1 MSDETRME
9 LLRRVS
15 QAGESANAKSEAI
28 AMGLDRQQA
37 EGLAVGLMNDGLLEM
52 VSLSGSV
59 RLTEAGKG
67 LIAGA
72 EAAATGTDDL
82 PKLLE
87 AIAKAGGLGLGQ
99 RDAGDLAADV
109 ACLMA
114 HLQRSRPLD
123 PVVRS
128 CLAAIY
134 GALDKA
140 PEPAAA
146 GLRVRINAFRKE

>member
-9 LLRRVS
+9 LLRRIS
-15 QAGESANAKSEAI
+15 QAGDSANAKTEAV

-37 EGLAVGLMNDGLLEM
+37 DSLAVALMNEGLLEM
-52 VSLSGSV
+52 VSLGGSV

-82 PKLLE
+82 PELLG
-87 AIAKAGGLGLGQ
+87 AIAKAGGLGLDQ
-99 RDAGDLAADV
+99 RDAADLAADV
-109 ACLMA
+109 ACLKA

-128 CLAAIY
+128 CLAAIF

-146 GLRVRINAFRKE
+146 GLRVRIEAFRNK

>member
-1 MSDETRME
+1 MSDEIRME
-9 LLRRVS
+9 LLRRINK
-15 QAGESANAKSEAI
+15 AGSSANAKTEAL

-37 EGLAVGLMNDGLLEM
+37 DEISVGLMNDGLLEM

-59 RLTEAGKG
+59 QLTEAGKG

-72 EAAATGTDDL
+72 DAAETGSDDL
-82 PKLLE
+82 GEVLA
-87 AIAKAGGLGLGQ
+87 AIAKSGEFGLAQ

-109 ACLMA
+109 ACLQA

-128 CLAAIY
+128 CLASIA

-146 GLRVRINAFRKE
+146 GLLVRIQAFRKK